1 MQYLDKLTSRITM
14 YRLMVYV
21 LLALAGYAMLLGIFD
36 LVQFDPFA
44 MAWGLIVLVVASLG
58 VNYAFAY
65 IYGIRRNSESAL
77 ITALILFFIFSPP
90 TSSLASLIILALV
103 AIIAGASKYLLAW
116 RGRHI
121 FNPAAI
127 AAVISG
133 IIGLRYASWW
143 VATSALIIP
152 TLLLGML
159 MLYKTRR
166 LRMGTI
172 FVCVSVISMLVT
184 SALKG
189 YDMASV
195 VSLMLNSWPVF
206 FFAGFMFSEP
216 LTLPPRRYQRII
228 LAIGVGILMGAGLKV
243 GGILISPEI
252 ALVVGNVYA
261 FFCGQRGGVRL
272 KLVGRKQLSRDQIEY
287 SFEPARKLHFAP
299 GQYIELQ
306 LPHAH
311 ADRRGMRRM
320 FTIASA
326 PGEKMIKIATR
337 HYQPSSTFKKALQR
351 LSVGTTLSATGIY
364 GDFLL
369 PQSSSEKILLIAG
382 GIGITPF
389 KAQLEWLLSQHQ
401 VRDGILLYAVREPSD
416 AIYKEVLLAEE
427 HGVKTHIVTGPI
439 DTAVLASYAPDIH
452 ERHVYVSGPSAMVDA
467 LYVSAKQTGA
477 KKVNR
482 DYFTGY

>member
-1 MQYLDKLTSRITM
+1 MQYLDRLTSRITM

-21 LLALAGYAMLLGIFD
+21 LLGLAGYAMLLGVFD

-44 MAWGLIVLVVASLG
+44 MAWGLIVLVAASLG

-65 IYGIRRNSESAL
+65 IYGVRRNTESAL

-90 TSSLASLIILALV
+90 TSSLSSLIILALV
-103 AIIAGASKYLLAW
+103 AIIAGASKYLLAL

-133 IIGLRYASWW
+133 VIGLRYASWW

-152 TLLLGML
+152 TLLLGVL

-166 LRMGTI
+166 LKMGVI
-172 FVCVSVISMLVT
+172 FVSVSVITLLVT
-184 SALKG
+184 SATKG

-195 VSLMLNSWPVF
+195 LSLMTNSWPVF

-228 LAIGVGILMGAGLKV
+228 LAIGVGVLMAAGLKV
-243 GGILISPEI
+243 GGVLISPEI
-252 ALVVGNVYA
+252 ALVIGNVYA
-261 FFCGQRGGVRL
+261 FFCGQRGGIRL
-272 KLVGRKQLSRDQIEY
+272 KLVGRKQLSRDQVEY
-287 SFEPARKLHFAP
+287 IFEPTRNLRFMP
-299 GQYIELQ
+299 GQYIEIQ
-306 LPHAH
+306 LPHVH

-326 PGEKMIKIATR
+326 PGEKLIKIATR

-351 LSVGTTLSATGIY
+351 LPVGATLSATGIY

-369 PQSSSEKILLIAG
+369 PHNEEKKVLFIAG

-389 KAQLEWLLSQHQ
+389 KAQLEWLLQQ
-401 VRDGILLYAVREPSD
+401 GQTRDGILLYSVRESSD
-416 AIYKEVLLAEE
+416 AIYDDILFAKE
-427 HGVKTHIVTGPI
+427 HGVKTHILTGPI
-439 DTAVLASYAPDIH
+439 DENVLASHVSDIH
-452 ERHVYVSGPSAMVDA
+452 ERHVYVSGPPAMVDA
-467 LYVSAKQTGA
+467 LCASARRSGA